1 MNALIL
7 IPTYN
12 ELENLRELIERIFL
26 LKLDMKVLVI
36 DDNSED
42 GTGKLADE
50 LAKDNDRIYVL
61 HRSKKEGLG
70 KAYLAGFKYAIE
82 NINAENIIQMDADLS
97 HDPIHIPQFLEK
109 IKKCDLVIGSRYYKG
124 KISVVNWPL
133 SRLIISYAGSK
144 YIRIFTRLKISDP
157 TTGFNCYRRDVI
169 ENILNHNIRSN
180 GYAFLIE
187 LKYVCKKLGYRIE
200 EIPII
205 FRDRSKGNT
214 KMSIFKYI
222 IEALLIIWVIKFRK
236 FKGQN

>member
-12 ELENLRELIERIFL
+12 EIGNLEELIERIFSL
-26 LKLDMKVLVI
+26 NLDIKVLVI

-50 LAKDNDRIYVL
+50 LSKANDKIYVL

-70 KAYLAGFKYAIE
+70 RAYLAGFKYALD
-82 NINAENIIQMDADLS
+82 NINANIIIQMDADLS
-97 HDPIHIPQFLEK
+97 HDPKYIPDFLDK
-109 IKKCDLVIGSRYYKG
+109 IKTCDLVIGSRYYNG
-124 KISVVNWPL
+124 RISIVNWPL
-133 SRLIISYAGSK
+133 RRLIISYAGCK
-144 YIRIFTRLKISDP
+144 YIRFFTRLKISDP

-169 ENILNHNIRSN
+169 KNILNQNIRSK

-187 LKYVCKKLGYRIE
+187 VKYLCKILGYRIE

-205 FRDRSKGNT
+205 FRDRNKGNT
-214 KMSIFKYI
+214 KMSTFKYI
-222 IEALLIIWVIKFRK
+222 IEAMFIIWFLK
-236 FKGQN
+236 FKKLKK